1 MNPVLTRELL
11 ERFRT
16 RRAPWF
22 IFGWTLGIG
31 LIGYV
36 VYLVGQ
42 QVANGFFGLGRLVA
56 SGFMGRFLFEAM
68 ALLMMT
74 AVVMVVPGVTA
85 LSIVGERE
93 RQTLSLLQVTQLS
106 PFELI
111 FGKLTSSLS
120 YFLLLL
126 VAVAPIMALPLLFG
140 GMSFGDVFAALAV
153 MIVTAVM
160 IGSVSLAISARARSS
175 RGAVAGS
182 YVFGFLIAFFTIAML
197 LAELLVLRGAG
208 GAIVPARGRE
218 IYSSWLN
225 PYVAMID
232 AVEAPL
238 AVKMDGQLT
247 PFTPIESLLYAR
259 QGISGSVFG
268 GGGGDVAFSRAPLP
282 TDDGRQLVRLRRGAV
297 WLRTVI
303 IYLVISAVALL
314 RAGRTLRAPA
324 ARPFRLKRYRNA
336 AS

>member
-1 MNPVLTRELL
+1 
-11 ERFRT
+11 
-16 RRAPWF
+16 
-22 IFGWTLGIG
+22 
-31 LIGYV
+31 
-36 VYLVGQ
+36 
-42 QVANGFFGLGRLVA
+42 
-56 SGFMGRFLFEAM
+56 
-68 ALLMMT
+68 MMT

-106 PFELI
+106 PFQLI
-111 FGKLTSSLS
+111 LGKLTSSLS

-140 GMSFGDVFAALAV
+140 GMSFGDVFAALAIMV
-153 MIVTAVM
+153 VTALM

-182 YVFGFLIAFFTIAML
+182 YVFSFLIAFFTIAML

-218 IYSSWLN
+218 VFSSWMN

-232 AVEAPL
+232 AVDAPL
-238 AVKMDGQLT
+238 ALKMDGQLT

-259 QGISGSVFG
+259 QGVSGGVFG
-268 GGGGDVAFSRAPLP
+268 VGGVGPEMAAPARVIE
-282 TDDGRQLVRLRRGAV
+282 DGRQLVRLRRGPV
-297 WLRTVI
+297 WVRTVI
-303 IYLVISAVALL
+303 IYLVLAALAL
-314 RAGRTLRAPA
+314 MRAGRTVRAPA
-324 ARPFRLKRYRNA
+324 ARPFSLKRHRRA
-336 AS
+336 TS